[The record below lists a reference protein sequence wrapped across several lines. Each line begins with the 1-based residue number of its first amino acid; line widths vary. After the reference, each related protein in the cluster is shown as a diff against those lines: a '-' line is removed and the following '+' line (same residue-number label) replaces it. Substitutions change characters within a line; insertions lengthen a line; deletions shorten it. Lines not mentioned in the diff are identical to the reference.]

1 MNLTPPHR
9 SQRTRFH
16 RFSLGLIVLTG
27 LTIVLTLAFAIAPDL
42 SALAFQSNSP
52 IGSPSPFPTS
62 TPFPT
67 ETPLAA
73 TPTLIPPTET
83 PLSPTNTPINT
94 TATPI
99 VPTETPFISTAT
111 PFPPDGLPTATEIVI
126 PPTVGPTQLP
136 EIATPTAIL
145 VIPPTAT
152 PTIGTGAAI
161 TDTGAPVST
170 PITGAI
176 DGPILVFAPD
186 AQPPETN
193 PEALVSLIDTFVL
206 YSAWFLLGCGVIA
219 FGALVAGVIF
229 NNRRAR
235 TMVENAD
242 DLADE
247 EDVF

>member
-1 MNLTPPHR
+1 M
-9 SQRTRFH
+9 
-16 RFSLGLIVLTG
+16 GLIVLAL
-27 LTIVLTLAFAIAPDL
+27 LTAVLTLAFASAPDM

-52 IGSPSPFPTS
+52 IGSPSPFPTF
-62 TPFPT
+62 TPVPT
-67 ETPLAA
+67 ETPLAV
-73 TPTLIPPTET
+73 TPTLIPPTGT
-83 PLSPTNTPINT
+83 PLPPTNPPINP

-99 VPTETPFISTAT
+99 GPTATLIIPTAT

-126 PPTVGPTQLP
+126 PPTVGPTLP
-136 EIATPTAIL
+136 PEVATPTAIL

-152 PTIGTGAAI
+152 PTIGAGAPV
-161 TDTGAPVST
+161 TDTGAPVTT
-170 PITGAI
+170 PITGGI
-176 DGPILVFAPD
+176 DGPIIVIAPG

-229 NNRRAR
+229 INRRAR
-235 TMVENAD
+235 TMVEDAD
-242 DLADE
+242 DLVDE